1 MLTKSPI
8 HRCSLVNVKIL
19 VSMRV
24 AAAERSQ
31 RYAEHSTVGSLV
43 TIDTQIEG
51 IDNSADRKIDR

>member
-1 MLTKSPI
+1 MPCFLCPSMLTKSPI

-43 TIDTQIEG
+43 TIH
-51 IDNSADRKIDR
+51 R